1 MGRTFAYC
9 RVSTVEQTTENQ
21 IAAIE
26 SAMGHGIESHRIVSE
41 TISGSTRAMER
52 PGFKTMVDHKLEPGD
67 TLVVLKLDRLGRD
80 NIDVQQ
86 TITDL
91 SGNGIKVVSLDLPA
105 HDLTSSEGKLLLQM
119 FAAFA
124 EFERNRIRE
133 RTQEGLERA
142 KRQGKTLGRPVAK
155 GTTEKVQKLK
165 AQGLSQSQAA
175 AQAGL
180 GIATIKRHWNTRR
193 ASSAEV
199 RHG

>member
-9 RVSTVEQTTENQ
+9 RVSTVEQTTDNQ
-21 IAAIE
+21 VAAIKAAGYNVE
-26 SAMGHGIESHRIVSE
+26 PHRVISE
-41 TISGSTRAMER
+41 TISGSVQVMER
-52 PGFKTMVDHKLEPGD
+52 PAFRSMVEHKLEPGD

-86 TITDL
+86 TITNL
-91 SGNGIKVVSLDLPA
+91 SDAGVKVVSLDLPA

-142 KRQGKTLGRPVAK
+142 KSQGKKLGRPVATD
-155 GTTEKVQKLK
+155 TTEKVQQLK
-165 AQGLSQSQAA
+165 TQGLSQSQAA
-175 AQAGL
+175 AQSGL
-180 GIATIKRHWNTRR
+180 GIATIKRHWNKS
-193 ASSAEV
+193 ASA
-199 RHG
+199 